1 MTYFT
6 KSKRGGFVW
15 KKKAALA
22 GHMAYTARHRF
33 AASKLKSWWKRRSPA
48 RRYRPG
54 GKVASV
60 AAKRFYRRASLGRWR

>member
-6 KSKRGGFVW
+6 KSKKGGFVW
-15 KKKAALA
+15 KKKAAFA
-22 GHMAYTARHRF
+22 GYKAYTSKHHA

-54 GKVASV
+54 GKVYQSARS
-60 AAKRFYRRASLGRWR
+60 RFYKRQHAGYK